1 MNNLIKI
8 DTVFRTEDP
17 MITLLPDLRNWY
29 NSNSSADTHPA
40 LMVMDDDL
48 FGFLKD
54 LIFPREDAYA
64 GDAPKI
70 KIRFRGMVCISAP
83 LKEGNMGIGYHEVGH
98 E

>member
-1 MNNLIKI
+1 
-8 DTVFRTEDP
+8 

-54 LIFPREDAYA
+54 LIFPREDT